1 MFEIFIFI
9 ILLGFGFFVGS
20 SREKNHY
27 QDIAKRER
35 ETVNQVCLTDKKS
48 PKDLNVQRSQLATGS
63 VVIAIDRFKQILFG
77 FRSLLGGEVKSYAS
91 LIDRARREAVL
102 RMKEQYPDAD
112 LFINVRLETFS
123 ISNGER
129 NNTTSVEVFAYGTA
143 IWYVN

>member
-102 RMKEQYPDAD
+102 RMKEQYPDAH

-123 ISNGER
+123 ISNGET